1 MAVICL
7 VQDQEAIIGKKGITT
22 GIA

>member
-7 VQDQEAIIGKKGITT
+7 VQDQEAVIGQKG
-22 GIA
+22 

>member
-7 VQDQEAIIGKKGITT
+7 VQDQEAVIG
-22 GIA
+22 